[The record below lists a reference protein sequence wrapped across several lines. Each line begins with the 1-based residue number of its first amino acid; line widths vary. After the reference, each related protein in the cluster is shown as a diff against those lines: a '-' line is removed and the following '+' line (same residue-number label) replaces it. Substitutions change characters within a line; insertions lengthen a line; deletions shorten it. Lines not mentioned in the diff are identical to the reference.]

1 MKKVL
6 LSSVAALAVFAAAPV
21 FANNQGYVHTG
32 SLDNKSEV
40 QGKDF
45 FLDDASKDFN
55 SGLTPEAKKGLN
67 NADADSTKAKF
78 KAAGEEI
85 KPKLDEN
92 GKAIP
97 GEFVVSGKAKDAA
110 KPAGKDA
117 AKPAGKDAAKPA
129 GKDAAKSSSAAG
141 QKALPKTSAVK

>member
-32 SLDNKSEV
+32 DLNNKKEV
-40 QGKDF
+40 KGEDF

-55 SGLTPEAKKGLN
+55 SGLTQKAKDGLN

-85 KPKLDEN
+85 KPKLDQN

-117 AKPAGKDAAKPA
+117 AKPGA
-129 GKDAAKSSSAAG
+129 AAG

>member
-32 SLDNKSEV
+32 SLDNKEAV

-55 SGLTPEAKKGLN
+55 SGLTQEAKNGLN
-67 NADADSTKAKF
+67 NVDADSTKAKF

-85 KPKLDEN
+85 KPKLDKN

-110 KPAGKDA
+110 KPG
-117 AKPAGKDAAKPA
+117 
-129 GKDAAKSSSAAG
+129 AAKSSAAAG

>member
-6 LSSVAALAVFAAAPV
+6 LSSVVALSVFAAAPV

-32 SLDNKSEV
+32 SLDNKEAV
-40 QGKDF
+40 KGEDF
-45 FLDDASKDFN
+45 FMDDASKDFN
-55 SGLTPEAKKGLN
+55 SGLKQPAKDGLN

-78 KAAGEEI
+78 KAAGEEL
-85 KPKLDEN
+85 KPVP
-92 GKAIP
+92 GKP

-117 AKPAGKDAAKPA
+117 GKDAAKPGA
-129 GKDAAKSSSAAG
+129 AAG